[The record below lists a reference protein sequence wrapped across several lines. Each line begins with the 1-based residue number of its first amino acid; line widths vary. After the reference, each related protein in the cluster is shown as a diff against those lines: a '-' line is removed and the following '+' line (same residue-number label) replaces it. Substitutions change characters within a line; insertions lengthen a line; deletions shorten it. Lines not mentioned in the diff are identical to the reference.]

1 MSRYL
6 LDTHA
11 LLWMISG
18 DSRLSE
24 RVCEIVRDPK
34 NKLFFSMAGYW
45 ELCIKLSLGKLSLQK
60 NWEKHL
66 DNELKTNGIQM
77 LSIYP
82 EHCREVVNLPFIHRD
97 PFDRLMI
104 AQCHVEFASLL
115 SAEGQMKKYP
125 NLNVIW

>member
-18 DSRLSE
+18 DPRLSE
-24 RVCEIVRDPK
+24 RVCEIVKDPE

-45 ELCIKLSLGKLSLQK
+45 EICIKVSLGKLSLQK

-66 DNELKTNGIQM
+66 DNELKTNDIQM

-82 EHCREVVNLPFIHRD
+82 EHCREVVSLPFIHRD

-104 AQCHVEFASLL
+104 AQCRVEPASFL
-115 SAEGQMKKYP
+115 SADGQMNKYP